1 MGSMGIGMGRS
12 TPRGAV
18 DEDGR
23 FDDAPAEKQE
33 KDGLGNI
40 LGRVAGRECQA
51 VSESGWSR
59 IT

>member
-1 MGSMGIGMGRS
+1 MGMGTGRS

-18 DEDGR
+18 DEGGR

-33 KDGLGNI
+33 KDGLGNF